1 MRVGRAGGGC
11 AHLKD
16 GVHSSPEILVHIQ
29 IFHGLLLGIES
40 FKPNSSKFQGWIESL
55 ALCTDTSGPPTLR
68 ATQRTSASIL
78 PARATHGLL
87 KTTACGYPI
96 VVEIHSCHEF
106 SQKNLKFQTWSVYF
120 SQESRIHTLRKC
132 WLKHIYQIDSE
143 VSDPCGNQGT
153 VFLGGDASLEN
164 FKPKPQ
170 ASWNLTESTQRAPF
184 PRPFPLAPFMSA
196 WPHEAQL
203 VWCLKNWNMC
213 PFKEVFWNLNVLDG
227 SGFSGWCKYC
237 DSFFCHD
244 HLGA

>member
-29 IFHGLLLGIES
+29 IFHGLLSGIES

-96 VVEIHSCHEF
+96 VVEIHSCHES

-132 WLKHIYQIDSE
+132 WLKHISNRFWSE
-143 VSDPCGNQGT
+143 WSLWKSGHC
-153 VFLGGDASLEN
+153 FLGGRC
-164 FKPKPQ
+164 KPWKLQTKATSFTSPKVPKERLFRDLFLWHPSCQ
-170 ASWNLTESTQRAPF
+170 PGHMRLNLFGAWKTEI
-184 PRPFPLAPFMSA
+184 
-196 WPHEAQL
+196 
-203 VWCLKNWNMC
+203 C
-213 PFKEVFWNLNVLDG
+213 VL
-227 SGFSGWCKYC
+227 SRRCSET
-237 DSFFCHD
+237 
-244 HLGA
+244 